1 MKDLNDVTR
10 KSEEQKQLNKSTS
23 QKTTV
28 LVKKPD
34 GSVTLA
40 DKIADEKNIF
50 KARPRLNSG

>member
-1 MKDLNDVTR
+1 MNDVNDVTR

-23 QKTTV
+23 RKTTV

-34 GSVTLA
+34 GSVTLT
-40 DKIADEKNIF
+40 DKIADEKHIF